1 MAAIFFVANQQY
13 HVSRRFFMD
22 TLFTFL
28 FGMLLAGAGVVFAIL
43 AHDRSRERT
52 LVQAGCPL
60 DE

>member
-1 MAAIFFVANQQY
+1 
-13 HVSRRFFMD
+13 MD

-52 LVQAGCPL
+52 LLQARCPV